1 MKIKSSYF
9 VYDWRQKKELINV
22 IKLYQKYIKDSKKH
36 KFYVNWVF
44 MSYCVHIRH
53 THTHT
58 YIYIYRF
65 LYINILIKNL
75 YYYLINMK
83 EIEM

>member
-58 YIYIYRF
+58 YIYIYIDF
-65 LYINILIKNL
+65 YILTFSLKTYII
-75 YYYLINMK
+75 IW
-83 EIEM
+83 